1 MHDHFA
7 LHAMGDGRVA
17 WSPILLV
24 GPAGIGKT
32 EAARWLAARLSL
44 PFRVIDMASTQSSS
58 PLAGRNRSGRTRS
71 LAWCLSCWPTSR
83 WPIR

>member
-1 MHDHFA
+1 LAEVLHDHFA

-32 EAARWLAARLSL
+32 EAARWLAGRLSI
-44 PFRVIDMASTQSSS
+44 PFRVIDMASTQVR
-58 PLAGRNRSGRTRS
+58 LATGRVGIF
-71 LAWCLSCWPTSR
+71 LVELGAWR
-83 WPIR
+83 GV